1 MLPNFLPSQVNHLTD
16 PTAIAFVQSIQRI
29 ALATS
34 LSQHPIL
41 TTYIHKGRGGTPI
54 LLLHGFDS
62 SVLEFRLLFPLLATQ
77 NETWAVDLLGFGFT
91 QRQKEITYSPT
102 TIQIHLYDFW
112 KTLINRP
119 ITLVGASMGGAT
131 AIEFTLTY
139 PEVVESLVLI
149 NSLGYTCAP
158 TFSKYL
164 FPPFDFLAVEYL
176 RQRHILALNLGNI
189 LASNDKLLLAI
200 QCAMLHQEM
209 PNWHDAMISY
219 VKTGGYTNLANRI
232 RQVDKPTLILW
243 GESDDM
249 LPPED
254 AEKFQQDIT
263 NSQLIKL
270 KNCGHAPQIEQP
282 QLTCQYILRFI
293 KNEGWETL
301 LNI

>member
-1 MLPNFLPSQVNHLTD
+1 MFPNFLPSQVNQLTD
-16 PTAIAFVQSIQRI
+16 PKAIAFVQSIQRI

-41 TTYIHKGRGGTPI
+41 TTYIQKGNGGTPI

-62 SVLEFRLLFPLLATQ
+62 SILEFRLLLPLLATQ

-91 QRQKEITYSPT
+91 QRQKEITYSPA

-131 AIEFTLTY
+131 AIEFALTY
-139 PEVVESLVLI
+139 PQIVESLVLI

-164 FPPFDFLAVEYL
+164 FPPFDYLAVEYL
-176 RQRHILALNLGNI
+176 RQRHILALNLASI
-189 LASNDKLLLAI
+189 LTSFNNTILLAI

-209 PNWHDAMISY
+209 PNWHDAMSSY

-232 RQVDKPTLILW
+232 AQVDKPTLILW
-243 GESDDM
+243 GEADDM
-249 LPPED
+249 LPKED
-254 AEKFQQDIT
+254 AEKFQQDIV

-282 QLTCQYILRFI
+282 QTTFQYILQF
-293 KNEGWETL
+293 
-301 LNI
+301 LNNGKI

>member
-1 MLPNFLPSQVNHLTD
+1 MFPNFLPSQVNQLTD
-16 PTAIAFVQSIQRI
+16 PKAIAFVQSIQRI
-29 ALATS
+29 ALATP

-41 TTYIHKGRGGTPI
+41 TTYIHKGRGETPI

-62 SVLEFRLLFPLLATQ
+62 SILEFRLLLPLLATQ

-91 QRQKEITYSPT
+91 QRQKELTYSPT
-102 TIQIHLYDFW
+102 AIKIHLYNFW

-119 ITLVGASMGGAT
+119 IILVGASMGGAA

-139 PEVVESLVLI
+139 PQIVESLVLI

-164 FPPFDFLAVEYL
+164 FPPFDFFAVEYL
-176 RQRHILALNLGNI
+176 HQRHILALNLGTV
-189 LASNDKLLLAI
+189 LASFNPKILLAI

-209 PNWHDAMISY
+209 PGWHDAMISY
-219 VKTGGYTNLANRI
+219 VKTGGYSDLANRI
-232 RQVDKPTLILW
+232 VLVDKPTLILW
-243 GESDDM
+243 GEADGM

-254 AEKFQQDIT
+254 AEKFQQSIA

-270 KNCGHAPQIEQP
+270 KNCGHAPQLEQP
-282 QLTCQYILRFI
+282 QITSQHIFQF
-293 KNEGWETL
+293 
-301 LNI
+301 LNNRNF

>member
-1 MLPNFLPSQVNHLTD
+1 MFPNFLPSQVNQLRD
-16 PTAIAFVQSIQRI
+16 PKAIAFAQSIERI

-41 TTYIHKGRGGTPI
+41 TTYIRKGRGGTPI
-54 LLLHGFDS
+54 VLLHGFDS
-62 SVLEFRLLFPLLATQ
+62 SILEFRLLLPLLAAQ

-119 ITLVGASMGGAT
+119 IVLVGASMGGAT
-131 AIEFTLTY
+131 AIDFTLAY
-139 PEVVESLVLI
+139 PQIVKSLVLI
-149 NSLGYTCAP
+149 NSLGYTSAP

-164 FPPFDFLAVEYL
+164 FPPFDFFAVEYL
-176 RQRHILALNLGNI
+176 RQRHILGL
-189 LASNDKLLLAI
+189 KLCNTFPNFNPKILLAI

-209 PNWHDAMISY
+209 PGWNDAMISY
-219 VKTGGYTNLANRI
+219 VKTGGYSDLANRI
-232 RQVDKPTLILW
+232 AQVDKPTLILW
-243 GESDDM
+243 GETDDM
-249 LPPED
+249 LPQED
-254 AEKFQQDIT
+254 AEKFQQDIV

-282 QLTCQYILRFI
+282 EITSQHILQF
-293 KNEGWETL
+293 
-301 LNI
+301 LNNRNF